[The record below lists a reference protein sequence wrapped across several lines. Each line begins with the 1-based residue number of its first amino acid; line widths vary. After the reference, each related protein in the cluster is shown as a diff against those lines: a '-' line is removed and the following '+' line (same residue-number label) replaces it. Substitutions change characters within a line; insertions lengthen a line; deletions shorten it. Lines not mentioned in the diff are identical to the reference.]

1 MEATYR
7 TIVDLCHGC
16 GYILPVGLGG
26 EEEPLCPDCGKDVKL
41 RRDRVQVTIDDAELG
56 EFRELINSRRRKGE
70 GVILNEAETAKM
82 KEYHEEAKRDDS

>member
-16 GYILPVGLGG
+16 GYILPAKLGE

-41 RRDRVQVTIDDAELG
+41 RR
-56 EFRELINSRRRKGE
+56 E
-70 GVILNEAETAKM
+70 GWKI
-82 KEYHEEAKRDDS
+82 